1 VDSERLARTLSD
13 DHRRLDD
20 RLGRLLAAL
29 FAGLAD
35 AASGAAA
42 EFDEALRVHT
52 GAEEEQL
59 LEAPADGRLGPVEGE
74 PDADRLFREL
84 RLEHVQVREL
94 SGMIRRLL
102 EERGDVAGARGLAA
116 SLANRWDAHT
126 TREERDLPRAL
137 AGRLDPGRLE
147 RVCEALLG

>member
-1 VDSERLARTLSD
+1 VDPEHVLRALSD

-29 FAGLAD
+29 FAGSAD

-42 EFDEALRVHT
+42 EFDEALRAHT
-52 GAEEEQL
+52 NAEEEHL
-59 LEAPADGRLGPVEGE
+59 LEAPAGDGLGPVQGE
-74 PDADRLFREL
+74 SEAARLFREL

-102 EERGDVAGARGLAA
+102 EKRADVAGARGLAG
-116 SLANRWDAHT
+116 SLAKRWDAHT
-126 TREERDLPRAL
+126 TREERELPSAL
-137 AGRLDPGRLE
+137 EGRLDPGRLE
-147 RVCEALLG
+147 RAREALLG